1 METRTIHSKVLIYT
15 LLTVLAVLV
24 VVPFF
29 WMLLASVKTSNEVF
43 SISMKLFPK
52 EFQWVNYQTIWDKIP
67 LLTFFKNTFKI
78 AVLTTL
84 LQVLTSCFAAYGF
97 SKVEFRGR
105 DFLFLVS
112 VTTFAMPWQAYMVPQ
127 FALISRM
134 GLTDS
139 HLGLILM
146 QAFSGFGVFL
156 IRQFMIGV
164 PNELLEAARIDGLS
178 EYGIFAKVALP
189 LVKPGIAT
197 LVIFIFVTIWNDF
210 MGPLI
215 YLNSTR
221 LKTIQLGIRMFISQ
235 YGADYALITQCTGS
249 WGVNGTAC
257 AAGQQWCRKGEF
269 TFLQGTHLGYLG
281 AGVLVNR
288 RIISIGTRIHVVVDG
303 FYGPGSH
310 VCSQIFH
317 LNPAGTT
324 EIKGNTF
331 FYHGTAAEAGFTV
344 LTPGAA
350 LELEETPVSFHYNQ
364 LEQGPCVSVSREGSL
379 FTSMVTVIAGYGGK
393 DEERC
398 SIRRVP
404 VIAPVTG
411 RQLEDQEAEA
421 VRILEGGHSWLVVIN
436 HRETGTDSEYIG
448 ADGCYGLGRVM
459 ALDEAACKGQ
469 DGGMDIPGKTGTGP
483 RMTVLQW

>member
-1 METRTIHSKVLIYT
+1 MRLHLSLIHICHFKSACAHNVPVVDWQEYT
-15 LLTVLAVLV
+15 
-24 VVPFF
+24 
-29 WMLLASVKTSNEVF
+29 K
-43 SISMKLFPK
+43 
-52 EFQWVNYQTIWDKIP
+52 
-67 LLTFFKNTFKI
+67 
-78 AVLTTL
+78 
-84 LQVLTSCFAAYGF
+84 
-97 SKVEFRGR
+97 
-105 DFLFLVS
+105 
-112 VTTFAMPWQAYMVPQ
+112 
-127 FALISRM
+127 
-134 GLTDS
+134 
-139 HLGLILM
+139 
-146 QAFSGFGVFL
+146 
-156 IRQFMIGV
+156 
-164 PNELLEAARIDGLS
+164 
-178 EYGIFAKVALP
+178 
-189 LVKPGIAT
+189 
-197 LVIFIFVTIWNDF
+197 
-210 MGPLI
+210 
-215 YLNSTR
+215 
-221 LKTIQLGIRMFISQ
+221 
-235 YGADYALITQCTGS
+235 CTGS
-249 WGVNGTAC
+249 WGVKGTAC

-303 FYGPGSH
+303 FYGQGSH

-411 RQLEDQEAEA
+411 RQLGDQEAEA

-459 ALDEAACKGQ
+459 ALDEAACK
-469 DGGMDIPGKTGTGP
+469 
-483 RMTVLQW
+483 RCV

>member
-43 SISMKLFPK
+43 SIPMRLFPK
-52 EFQWVNYQTIWDKIP
+52 EFQWGNYQTIWDKIP

-84 LQVLTSCFAAYGF
+84 LQVFTSCFAAYGF
-97 SKVEFRGR
+97 SKVEFKGR
-105 DFLFLVS
+105 DILFLIS
-112 VTTFAMPWQAYMVPQ
+112 VTTFAVPWQAYMVPQ

-197 LVIFIFVTIWNDF
+197 LVIFTFVNIWNDF

-235 YGADYALITQCTGS
+235 YGADYALIM
-249 WGVNGTAC
+249 
-257 AAGQQWCRKGEF
+257 AASVCS
-269 TFLQGTHLGYLG
+269 LIP
-281 AGVLVNR
+281 VLV
-288 RIISIGTRIHVVVDG
+288 V
-303 FYGPGSH
+303 FM
-310 VCSQIFH
+310 VCQKWFVEGIT
-317 LNPAGTT
+317 AGGV
-324 EIKGNTF
+324 KG
-331 FYHGTAAEAGFTV
+331 
-344 LTPGAA
+344 
-350 LELEETPVSFHYNQ
+350 
-364 LEQGPCVSVSREGSL
+364 
-379 FTSMVTVIAGYGGK
+379 
-393 DEERC
+393 
-398 SIRRVP
+398 
-404 VIAPVTG
+404 
-411 RQLEDQEAEA
+411 
-421 VRILEGGHSWLVVIN
+421 
-436 HRETGTDSEYIG
+436 
-448 ADGCYGLGRVM
+448 
-459 ALDEAACKGQ
+459 
-469 DGGMDIPGKTGTGP
+469 
-483 RMTVLQW
+483 